1 MALVTGSWVLDG
13 LLLLLPLLYWYT
25 TRHFSLWKRLG
36 VPHMKPTLVVGNMGG
51 VVTGR
56 QHMGEPIY
64 ECYLRA
70 GDEPFMGMFAFDQP
84 LLMVKDPDLVGRVL
98 ASDFSSFYR
107 LNFTLPETDDS
118 VGGRSIFAAN
128 GPRWK
133 TLRSVM
139 TPGFTSG
146 KMKRMFQL
154 VEECGRDLVEHLTAA
169 TKEDSNV
176 EVQELMA
183 CYTTDAVCSTFV
195 GTKGGALQD
204 PKAPMRESLKR
215 IMRDDLVGQLAQA
228 MSFLAPKLFE
238 KLNISVIRKEFEE
251 FLYKT
256 TEETMAYRKKN
267 GIVRDDSI
275 DMLMRVRDG
284 QTDAST
290 RLRDETGQ
298 EFRFDQKDVVAQ
310 VLTFLMAGFETSAS
324 TMVFTL
330 YELALNQEL
339 QQRIRQQVKEVAA
352 KHGSITYEAVAE
364 MTDLN
369 NAVSEALRM
378 YPVVNFLDRRS
389 TRDYKIPGTSVVLPK
404 DTGVV
409 ISVLGLHYDPRYW
422 QRPHHFIPD
431 RFSEENS
438 KGRPNYTYLP
448 FGDGPRQC
456 IGMRMGLMQVRL
468 GLAHIL
474 SNFVVGPTVHTPV
487 PLPLDP
493 KTFLRRPL
501 GPLLLSFQKLVTQ

>member
-1 MALVTGSWVLDG
+1 MALVTGSWVVDA
-13 LLLLLPLLYWYT
+13 LLVVLPLLYWYA
-25 TRHFSLWKRLG
+25 TRNNSFWRKRG
-36 VPHMKPTLVVGNMGG
+36 VPYMKPALVVGNMGG

-56 QHMGEPIY
+56 HHMGDAIHD
-64 ECYLRA
+64 CYLRA
-70 GDEPFMGMFAFDQP
+70 GASRFMGMFAFDQP
-84 LLMVKDPDLVGRVL
+84 LLMVKDPELVGRVL
-98 ASDFSSFYR
+98 ATDFSSFYR
-107 LNFTLPETDDS
+107 LNFTLLESEES
-118 VGGRSIFAAN
+118 VGGRSIFAVN

-154 VEECGRDLVEHLTAA
+154 VEECGQDLVTHLVAA
-169 TKEDSNV
+169 TEKGSDL

-183 CYTTDAVCSTFV
+183 CYTTDVVCSAFV
-195 GTKGGALQD
+195 GIKCGALQD
-204 PKAPMRESLKR
+204 PKAPMRESLRR

-228 MSFLAPKLFE
+228 LSFLAPKLFE
-238 KLNISVIRKEFEE
+238 KLNISVVRKEFEE
-251 FLYKT
+251 FLSNT
-256 TEETMAYRKKN
+256 TEQTMAYRKKN
-267 GIVRDDSI
+267 GIVREDSL

-284 QTDAST
+284 AADQSK
-290 RLRDETGQ
+290 RLVDEAGQ
-298 EFRFDQKDVVAQ
+298 EFRFDQKDLVAQ

-330 YELALNQEL
+330 YELALNQGL
-339 QQRIRQQVKEVAA
+339 QDRIRQQVKHVAD
-352 KHGSITYEAVAE
+352 KHGGVTYEAIAE

-389 TRDYKIPGTSVVLPK
+389 TRDYQIPGTSVVLPK

-409 ISVLGLHYDPRYW
+409 VSVLGLHYDPRYW
-422 QRPHHFIPD
+422 ERPHQFIPD

-438 KGRPNYTYLP
+438 KGRPNYVYLP

-456 IGMRMGLMQVRL
+456 IGMRMGLMQVRV
-468 GLAHIL
+468 GLAHL
-474 SNFVVGPTVHTPV
+474 LRNFSVGPSVQTPV

-493 KTFLRRPL
+493 RTFLRRPRD
-501 GPLLLSFQKLVTQ
+501 PLVLSFQRLDT

>member
-1 MALVTGSWVLDG
+1 MALVTGSWVVDA
-13 LLLLLPLLYWYT
+13 LLVVLPLLYWYA
-25 TRHFSLWKRLG
+25 TRNNSFWRKRG
-36 VPHMKPTLVVGNMGG
+36 VPYMKPALVVGNMGG

-56 QHMGEPIY
+56 HHM
-64 ECYLRA
+64 RA
-70 GDEPFMGMFAFDQP
+70 GASRFMGMFAFDQP
-84 LLMVKDPDLVGRVL
+84 LLMVKDPELVGRVL
-98 ASDFSSFYR
+98 ATDFSSFYR
-107 LNFTLPETDDS
+107 LNFTLLESEES
-118 VGGRSIFAAN
+118 VAGRSIFAVN

-154 VEECGRDLVEHLTAA
+154 VEECGQVLVTHLVAA
-169 TKEDSNV
+169 TEKGSDL

-183 CYTTDAVCSTFV
+183 CYTTDVVCSAFV
-195 GTKGGALQD
+195 GIKCGALQD
-204 PKAPMRESLKR
+204 PKAPMRESLRR

-228 MSFLAPKLFE
+228 LSFLAPKLFE
-238 KLNISVIRKEFEE
+238 KLNISDVRKEFEE
-251 FLYKT
+251 FLSNT
-256 TEETMAYRKKN
+256 TEQTMAYRKKN
-267 GIVRDDSI
+267 GIVREDSL

-284 QTDAST
+284 AADQGPVEASGG
-290 RLRDETGQ
+290 RGWSGI
-298 EFRFDQKDVVAQ
+298 Q
-310 VLTFLMAGFETSAS
+310 VRPGGPGGAGADLPNAGFETSAS

-330 YELALNQEL
+330 YELALNQGL
-339 QQRIRQQVKEVAA
+339 QDRIRQQVKHVAD
-352 KHGSITYEAVAE
+352 KHGGVTYEAIAE

-389 TRDYKIPGTSVVLPK
+389 TRDYQIPGTSVVLPK

-409 ISVLGLHYDPRYW
+409 VSVLGLHYDPRYW
-422 QRPHHFIPD
+422 ERPHQFIPD

-438 KGRPNYTYLP
+438 KGRPNYVYLP

-456 IGMRMGLMQVRL
+456 IGMRMGLMQVRV
-468 GLAHIL
+468 GLAHL
-474 SNFVVGPTVHTPV
+474 LRNFSVGPSVQTPV

-493 KTFLRRPL
+493 RTSLRRPRD
-501 GPLLLSFQKLVTQ
+501 PLVLSFQRLDT